1 MYDLTAEITYKIV
14 PQQQT
19 EVPRLNSSRER
30 KPRKTRGRRFQITSM
45 ICTYIPTAVYPS
57 VCSTHGDDA
66 STAREPLFLRSIIRN
81 TCARLLLYRPTLDTH
96 VCRGTRAKRN
106 QQQETS
112 TLIANATKKTCDKL
126 LRLRGEGVRVSS
138 LFVGTRQGQQH
149 RKGRLRGTT

>member
-1 MYDLTAEITYKIV
+1 M
-14 PQQQT
+14 
-19 EVPRLNSSRER
+19 
-30 KPRKTRGRRFQITSM
+30 
-45 ICTYIPTAVYPS
+45 YIPTAAYPS

-138 LFVGTRQGQQH
+138 LFVGTRQVSSTERGDSAGRHETSIHATAATLDKRQNKLRSVKSVSCELTVWA
-149 RKGRLRGTT
+149 RK